1 MSEKENPLP
10 KPPKTP
16 FGRRRTGEDEEEPR
30 QPLMADRMAMAMAEG
45 RLDEFMKENLPDNE
59 QARQLARMMMS
70 MTGMGSM
77 MPLMGFPAPG
87 QESVAEAPSDNQPE
101 QVQEPSQETQVPEDV
116 MKAVH
121 AGDMHQLMELLRREH
136 QKRTG
141 SDIPSLPPSSA
152 EGPGFNTA
160 PAGIEKE
167 VLDQMLEIASANSV
181 TLDWLILRAM
191 KVYIE
196 EYRKTGRL

>member
-16 FGRRRTGEDEEEPR
+16 FGRRRTGEDEDGPR

-59 QARQLARMMMS
+59 QTRQLARMMMS

-77 MPLMGFPAPG
+77 MPPMVFPAPG
-87 QESVAEAPSDNQPE
+87 QESTAEAPADNQPE
-101 QVQEPSQETQVPEDV
+101 QGQEAGQATPVPEDV

-141 SDIPSLPPSSA
+141 SDIPSTPPSPA

-167 VLDQMLEIASANSV
+167 VLDQMLEIAAANSV

-196 EYRKTGRL
+196 EYRKIGRL